1 MSAWP
6 RPTTADIALR
16 AFAASPER
24 LLVEAGQGM
33 QEILS
38 SQTGNFAANQA
49 VRQTGEWLI
58 DSDGETSNDRLLV
71 LFLEEILYRCEVEGK
86 WFVDGVVM
94 LTPYSLRI
102 QASWVDAD
110 LVEREVEI
118 KAVTRHELCFEQLV
132 GGQTLTSPWQ
142 EVPDFEGPGWYC
154 DVVFDI

>member
-6 RPTTADIALR
+6 RPTTADIAIR
-16 AFAASPER
+16 AFSSTPER
-24 LLVEAGQGM
+24 LLVETGIGM
-33 QEILS
+33 QEILVS
-38 SQTGNFAANQA
+38 TQGYVAAQQA
-49 VRQTGEWLI
+49 TRMTGEWLI
-58 DSDGETSNDRLLV
+58 DSDGETSRARLLV

-86 WFVDGVVM
+86 WFVDGIVM
-94 LTPYSLRI
+94 ITPQSIRI

-118 KAVTRHELCFEQLV
+118 KAVTRHELCFEQLG

-142 EVPDFEGPGWYC
+142 DVPDIEGPGWYC

>member
-6 RPTTADIALR
+6 RPTTADVALR
-16 AFAASPER
+16 AFSSSPER

-33 QEILS
+33 QGILA
-38 SQTGNFAANQA
+38 SQTGNVAANQA

-58 DSDGETSNDRLLV
+58 DSDGETSKDRLLV
-71 LFLEEILYRCEVEGK
+71 LFLEEILYRCEVEGQ
-86 WFVDGVVM
+86 WFVDGAVM
-94 LTPYSLRI
+94 LTPQALRI

-118 KAVTRHELCFEQLV
+118 KAVTRHELCFEQLD
-132 GGQTLTSPWQ
+132 GGQTLSSPWQ
-142 EVPDFEGPGWYC
+142 EVPDIEGPGWYC